1 MVDEKIII
9 EDATETDPS
18 LLRMLDRGL
27 DDIEADRTLS
37 HKVAVNEVRRLREK
51 RRFERSNTEVAA
63 NA

>member
-1 MVDEKIII
+1 MVDEKIRIQ
-9 EDATETDPS
+9 DATETDPS

-37 HKVAVNEVRRLREK
+37 HKDAVNEVRHIREK
-51 RRFERSNTEVAA
+51 RRFERSNAEVVV

>member
-27 DDIEADRTLS
+27 DDIEADRILS
-37 HKVAVNEVRRLREK
+37 HKKAVNEVRRLREK

>member
-9 EDATETDPS
+9 EDATETDPN

-37 HKVAVNEVRRLREK
+37 HKEAVNEVRRLREK

>member
-37 HKVAVNEVRRLREK
+37 HKEAVNEVWRIREK
-51 RRFERSNTEVAA
+51 RRFERSDIGVAT
-63 NA
+63 NE